1 MVMSPGQMLL
11 THFIIV
17 CVYDAIVICHM
28 MLLGQPILFFI
39 CWVMMLKNLEGT
51 RVSPALMLLG
61 YDNYFY
67 CNTVY
72 YLFNFNS
79 GDLTNTSS
87 HICGSWYLPIFLFR
101 DGSLTLIS
109 MASLMVLVM
118 LWSSL
123 PTMLKL
129 FRDTS

>member
-1 MVMSPGQMLL
+1 MSPGQMLL

-17 CVYDAIVICHM
+17 VYV
-28 MLLGQPILFFI
+28 GQMVQWQPVLFFI
-39 CWVMMLKNLEGT
+39 CWFMMVKNLVGT
-51 RVSPALMLLG
+51 RVSLTLMLLG
-61 YDNYFY
+61 YDYYSY
-67 CNTVY
+67 CNTIY

-87 HICGSWYLPIFLFR
+87 HICGSWYLPIFLFM
-101 DGSLTLIS
+101 DGTLTQIS

-129 FRDTS
+129 SRDTS